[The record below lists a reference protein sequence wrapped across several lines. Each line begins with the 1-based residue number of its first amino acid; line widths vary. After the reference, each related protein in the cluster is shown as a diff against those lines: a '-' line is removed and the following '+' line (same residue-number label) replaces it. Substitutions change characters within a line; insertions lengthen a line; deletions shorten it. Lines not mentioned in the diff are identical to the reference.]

1 MKGSAVAN
9 RRVLFSSRM
18 GMVLYWKMALGGTQ
32 LSSVDS
38 ISISLSRSNGSSMA
52 VAMVMS
58 SSSSLSFRCSARWA
72 GRGRSFS
79 WAS

>member
-9 RRVLFSSRM
+9 SRALFSSRK
-18 GMVLYWKMALGGTQ
+18 GMVLYWKMAFGGTQ
-32 LSSVDS
+32 SSRVDS

-52 VAMVMS
+52 VAIVVS
-58 SSSSLSFRCSARWA
+58 SSSSLSCRCSARWA
-72 GRGRSFS
+72 GRGRSLS